1 MVYET
6 NAPATNVPETK
17 VIQCSHSQLVIKQA
31 AAVLNG
37 SGVVAYPTEAVWG
50 LGCNPFSERAV
61 RRILTMKRR
70 RRGMGLILIAANIEQ
85 LYPFLSELS
94 AEQRVM
100 LDNTWPGPQTWLVP
114 NNNVAPPWI
123 TGGQDTLALRV
134 TDHPVAAAL
143 CRSFGGPLVSTSAN
157 PHGFPPAKS
166 LLKINLYFR
175 NQLDCVVPG
184 LLGMSNNPTPIKHL
198 ITGETLRSS

>member
-6 NAPATNVPETK
+6 NAPATKAPETK
-17 VIQCSHSQLVIKQA
+17 VIQGSHSQLVIKQA

-37 SGVVAYPTEAVWG
+37 GGVVAYPTEAVWG

-61 RRILTMKRR
+61 QRILTMKRR
-70 RRGMGLILIAANIEQ
+70 RRSMGLILIAANIEQ